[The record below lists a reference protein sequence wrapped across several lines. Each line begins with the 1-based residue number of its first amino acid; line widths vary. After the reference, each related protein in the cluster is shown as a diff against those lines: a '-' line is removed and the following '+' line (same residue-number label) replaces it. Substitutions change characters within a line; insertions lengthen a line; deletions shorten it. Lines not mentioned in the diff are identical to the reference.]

1 MAASEILSGQM
12 SNFDGSL
19 NHWVTDETVPDP
31 NPLPV
36 VTGWNLLIRPV
47 DPGKKIKTKSGGT
60 LYLPDEF
67 VSDMQYLTNVGQVK
81 AMGPLCYR
89 DPNVKPVDGAYYPHG
104 RYTGPWCKVGDY
116 VVWGKH
122 QGTKMKIKGVSFV
135 LLQDELVLMTLENPT
150 DINPMF
156 AV

>member
-1 MAASEILSGQM
+1 M
-12 SNFDGSL
+12 
-19 NHWVTDETVPDP
+19 
-31 NPLPV
+31 
-36 VTGWNLLIRPV
+36 IRPV
-47 DPGKKIKTKSGGT
+47 DAGTKIKTKSGNT

-67 VSDMQYLTNVGQVK
+67 TSDINYLTNVGQIK

-89 DPNVKPVDGAYYPHG
+89 DPNVKPADGAYYPHG
-104 RYTGPWCKVGDY
+104 RYTKAWAKVGDY
-116 VVWGKH
+116 VVWGKN

-135 LLQDELVLMTLENPT
+135 ILQDELVLMILDNPS